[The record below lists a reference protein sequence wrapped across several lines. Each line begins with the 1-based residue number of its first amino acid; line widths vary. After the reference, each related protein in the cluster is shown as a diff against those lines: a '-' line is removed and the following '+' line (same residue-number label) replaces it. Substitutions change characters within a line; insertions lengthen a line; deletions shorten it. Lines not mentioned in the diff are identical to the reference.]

1 MLRNLEVDDKV
12 TIELMLGSGQT
23 RYIGKVEK
31 IGRKYIYVNVLR
43 IEIKINKK
51 VKNLRT
57 SWSMKFNRF
66 TFRGVGKDSSYDLMG
81 YMYEDHEKYV
91 E

>member
-1 MLRNLEVDDKV
+1 MLRNLEKGDKV

-23 RYIGKVEK
+23 QYIGKVEK

-57 SWSMKFNRF
+57 PCPMKFNRF
-66 TFRGVGKDSSYDLMG
+66 TFRGVGKDTSYDLMG
-81 YMYEDHEKYV
+81 CMYGEHEVFK
-91 E
+91 